1 MLWYLSFIEFIV
13 LVFLLIIAVSPSLV
27 VCVEVQKPITVQQLR
42 AINELKEEVT
52 RPERRRRVSRRSGS
66 WRGEE
71 GWLGGSPQGGGRK
84 EISFHPSFWESKF
97 HSTLWKLGLI
107 ISKYHLK
114 VSDQHCGVI
123 KYTQLEYWAYNLWE
137 RLGIY
142 CLIILFYSR
151 RHNLH
156 YVSVNNEHQ
165 TLTKLPHFF
174 LCFLNIGKC
183 ITNSNLFRP
192 RNCSVACSCRPS
204 RARHRKS
211 FSVGLFFLIFS
222 PEIIGYIPTS

>member
-1 MLWYLSFIEFIV
+1 M
-13 LVFLLIIAVSPSLV
+13 
-27 VCVEVQKPITVQQLR
+27 TQL
-42 AINELKEEVT
+42 
-52 RPERRRRVSRRSGS
+52 ERLRGFPRCSGS

-71 GWLGGSPQGGGRK
+71 NSAGGAHPVRSCK
-84 EISFHPSFWESKF
+84 EISSHPSFWESKF
-97 HSTLWKLGLI
+97 YSMLWKPRLI

-114 VSDQHCGVI
+114 ISDQHCAVI

-137 RLGIY
+137 WFGIY
-142 CLIILFYSR
+142 RLIILFYSL

-183 ITNSNLFRP
+183 ITNSNLFWP
-192 RNCSVACSCRPS
+192 RNCSVAYFCRPVC
-204 RARHRKS
+204 ARHSKS
-211 FSVGLFFLIFS
+211 FSVGLYFLIFFPNYSFS
-222 PEIIGYIPTS
+222 PHKLK